1 MNVLKIIGK
10 NIGVIILAIAVLLIG
25 IVVGDLGRNLFSDYY
40 LKLIVSCVLRVA
52 ATMALAGFVSAKLLK
67 ISPD

>member
-25 IVVGDLGRNLFSDYY
+25 VVVGDLGRNLFSDYY
-40 LKLIVSCVLRVA
+40 LKLS
-52 ATMALAGFVSAKLLK
+52 
-67 ISPD
+67 